1 MLPERFADQDQ
12 RFSRAFRVLETG
24 VAQKAFPG
32 ASVAITHHG
41 ELVASKGIGRFTYD
55 QNSPPVTPET
65 IYDLASVTK
74 VIAATAACMLLYERG
89 AFQLEQPVV
98 EILPEFSGHDPRRKK
113 ARRPGKMEAR

>member
-55 QNSPPVTPET
+55 QNSPPVTPP
-65 IYDLASVTK
+65 IKIGMASAGR
-74 VIAATAACMLLYERG
+74 IATS
-89 AFQLEQPVV
+89 P
-98 EILPEFSGHDPRRKK
+98 
-113 ARRPGKMEAR
+113 